1 MSVAEPPRRRGPA
14 AGASRDEVL
23 ARTTA
28 DFLACRR
35 IDVQAIAA
43 DCGVGRATIYR
54 WFGSRERL
62 IGEAMLGVISQRIGD
77 ARGAVPGQGAEALV
91 AAFDLVYRGL
101 VAAPHVRAFIERD
114 RGTALPLMT
123 SSSGPIHPRL
133 VELVQG
139 MIEDEVKSGAYDPPA
154 DPGVL
159 AYVLVRLTEGLL
171 FNYAEDDVPKDLDR
185 LREAMASLLG
195 ASRARP

>member
-54 WFGSRERL
+54 WFGSRDRL
-62 IGEAMLGVISQRIGD
+62 IGEGMLLVIAQRIGGARAPPPGGGGD
-77 ARGAVPGQGAEALV
+77 ARRAGPGEGVGATLAS
-91 AAFDLVYRGL
+91 FDLVYRGL
-101 VAAPHVRAFIERD
+101 VGAPHVRAFIERD
-114 RGTALPLMT
+114 RATALPLMT
-123 SSSGPIHPRL
+123 SS
-133 VELVQG
+133 
-139 MIEDEVKSGAYDPPA
+139 
-154 DPGVL
+154 
-159 AYVLVRLTEGLL
+159 
-171 FNYAEDDVPKDLDR
+171 
-185 LREAMASLLG
+185 
-195 ASRARP
+195 